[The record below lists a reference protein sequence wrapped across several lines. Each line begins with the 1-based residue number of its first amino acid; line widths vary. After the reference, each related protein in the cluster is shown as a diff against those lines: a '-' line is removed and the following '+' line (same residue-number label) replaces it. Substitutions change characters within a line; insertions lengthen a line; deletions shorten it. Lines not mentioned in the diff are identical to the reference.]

1 MSECAMRL
9 HAWVF
14 VGCSVLLA
22 AMPAAA
28 QWKWKDARGQ
38 VVISDVPPPREIPE
52 RDVLQKPDVVV
63 RKAAAQSAAP
73 AASAPAV
80 ESVAKA
86 RVDPELEARKKKAEQ
101 EQTDK
106 NKAEE
111 EKVAQQRAE
120 NCKRA
125 RAQMSSLD
133 SGIRLSR
140 VNEKGER
147 EILDDKQRA
156 EEVARTRQIMAS
168 DCRGS

>member
-1 MSECAMRL
+1 M
-9 HAWVF
+9 
-14 VGCSVLLA
+14 LLA
-22 AMPAAA
+22 AWPAAA

-38 VVISDVPPPREIPE
+38 VVISDVPPPRDIPE
-52 RDVLQKPDVVV
+52 RDVLQKPEIVV
-63 RKAAAQSAAP
+63 RRTAAQAAP

-80 ESVAKA
+80 ETVAKA
-86 RVDPELEARKKKAEQ
+86 KVDPELEARKKKAEQ

-106 NKAEE
+106 AKAEE

-125 RAQMSSLD
+125 RSHMASLD

-140 VNEKGER
+140 VNDKGER

-156 EEVARTRQIMAS
+156 DEINRTRQVIAS

>member
-9 HAWVF
+9 HAWVL
-14 VGCSVLLA
+14 VGCTVLLA
-22 AMPAAA
+22 LPAAA

-52 RDVLQKPDVVV
+52 RDVLQKPELVV
-63 RKAAAQSAAP
+63 RKTAAQAAP
-73 AASAPAV
+73 AASAPT
-80 ESVAKA
+80 ESAAKP

-106 NKAEE
+106 GKAEE
-111 EKVAQQRAE
+111 EKVASQRAE

-125 RAQMSSLD
+125 RAHMGSLD
-133 SGIRLSR
+133 SGIRLTR

-156 EEVARTRQIMAS
+156 EEVARTRQIIAS
-168 DCRGS
+168 DCRGA

>member
-1 MSECAMRL
+1 MRL
-9 HAWVF
+9 HAWIL
-14 VGCSVLLA
+14 VGCTMLLA
-22 AMPAAA
+22 ALPAAA

-38 VVISDVPPPREIPE
+38 IVISDVPPPREIPD
-52 RDVLQKPDVVV
+52 RDVLQKPELVA
-63 RKAAAQSAAP
+63 RKTAAQATP

-80 ESVAKA
+80 EAAAKP

-106 NKAEE
+106 AKAEE
-111 EKVAQQRAE
+111 DKVASQRAE

-125 RAQMSSLD
+125 RAHMGSLD
-133 SGIRLSR
+133 SGIRLTR

-156 EEVARTRQIMAS
+156 EEVARTRQIIAS
-168 DCRGS
+168 DCRGA

>member
-1 MSECAMRL
+1 MRL

-38 VVISDVPPPREIPE
+38 VVISDVPPPRDIPE
-52 RDVLQKPDVVV
+52 RDVLQKPELVS
-63 RKAAAQSAAP
+63 RRP
-73 AASAPAV
+73 ANQPTPVASAPV
-80 ESVAKA
+80 PETVAKA
-86 RVDPELEARKKKAEQ
+86 KVEPELEARKKKAEQ
-101 EQTDK
+101 EQVDK
-106 NKAEE
+106 AKAEE
-111 EKVAQQRAE
+111 EKVAVQRAE

-125 RAQMSSLD
+125 RAHMSSLD

-140 VNEKGER
+140 TNEKGER

-156 EEVARTRQIMAS
+156 DEVNRTRQIISS

>member
-1 MSECAMRL
+1 MRL
-9 HAWVF
+9 HALVF

-22 AMPAAA
+22 ALPAAA

-38 VVISDVPPPREIPE
+38 TVVSDVPPPRDIPD
-52 RDVLQKPDVVV
+52 RDVLQKPDLVV
-63 RKAAAQSAAP
+63 RKGAAQPAP
-73 AASAPAV
+73 AASAPPV
-80 ESVAKA
+80 EAVAKA
-86 RVDPELEARKKKAEQ
+86 KVDPELEARKKKAEQ

-106 NKAEE
+106 AKAEE

-125 RAQMSSLD
+125 RSHMASLD

-140 VNEKGER
+140 TNEKGER

-156 EEVARTRQIMAS
+156 DEMNRTRQIISS

>member
-9 HAWVF
+9 HAWVL
-14 VGCSVLLA
+14 VSCTVLLA
-22 AMPAAA
+22 LPAAA

-38 VVISDVPPPREIPE
+38 IVISDVPPPREIPE
-52 RDVLQKPDVVV
+52 RDVLQKPELVV
-63 RKAAAQSAAP
+63 RKTAAQAAP
-73 AASAPAV
+73 AASAPTV
-80 ESVAKA
+80 EVAKP

-106 NKAEE
+106 AKAED
-111 EKVAQQRAE
+111 EKVAGQRAE

-125 RAQMSSLD
+125 RAHMGSLD
-133 SGIRLSR
+133 SGIRLTR

-156 EEVARTRQIMAS
+156 EEVARTRQIIAS
-168 DCRGS
+168 DCRGA